1 MIRSQ
6 FRVWAVVLLI
16 GSGWMSGC
24 SSFVSGATK
33 SLANQ
38 LQTTIN
44 EHNDP
49 DLVKDAIPAYM
60 VMVESLLLSDP
71 ENVDLLLASANLYS
85 AYSAV
90 FVNDKARQ
98 QKLSSRA
105 FGYGKSAICAYDD
118 DFCGIENWHVAE
130 LSQRLND
137 MDDEEDVAVLF
148 ALGASWAGWI
158 QAHSHDFN
166 AIGDVP
172 KLVTIMQRVVA
183 LDEDFQQGNGH
194 LYLGVLATLIPPVLG
209 GQPEVGKRH
218 FEKAMQL
225 SQGKNLM
232 VHVTY
237 ARQYAR
243 LLFDRELH
251 DELLQK
257 VMAADAHAQGLTLT
271 NWLAKQQAQQ
281 LLEDADD
288 YF

>member
-1 MIRSQ
+1 
-6 FRVWAVVLLI
+6 VLLI
-16 GSGWMSGC
+16 GSGLVSGC

-49 DLVKDAIPAYM
+49 ELVKDAIPAYM
-60 VMVESLLLSDP
+60 LLVESLLLSDP
-71 ENVDLLLASANLYS
+71 GNVDLLVASSTLYG
-85 AYSAV
+85 AYSSV
-90 FVNDKARQ
+90 FVNDKIRQ
-98 QKLSSRA
+98 QKLATRA
-105 FGYGKSAICAYDD
+105 FSYGKSAICFYDD
-118 DFCGIENWHVAE
+118 DFCGVENWHVAE
-130 LSQRLND
+130 LSQRLNT
-137 MDDEEDVAVLF
+137 MDDEDVAVLY

-172 KLVTIMQRVVA
+172 KLELIMQRVVA
-183 LDEDFQQGNGH
+183 LDEGFQHGNGH
-194 LYLGVLATLIPPVLG
+194 LYLGVLATLIPPILG
-209 GQPEVGKRH
+209 GRPEVGKRH
-218 FEKAMQL
+218 FEKAIKL

-232 VHVTY
+232 VYVTY

-257 VMAADAHAQGLTLT
+257 VMTADAHAQGLTLT
-271 NWLAKQQAQQ
+271 NWLAKQQAAKLMQSA
-281 LLEDADD
+281 ED